1 MALPTLT
8 PQSTTSQVILPET
21 GSAGSVAASLPYS
34 IYSTSTYWQT
44 YDDDGDPDDPGTNA
58 VNAFLSGAADQVAYT
73 YRKLGGDVLD
83 VELTANQVYAAYEE
97 AVLEYSYLINIH
109 QSKNVLSNVLGGT
122 TASFNEDGMIREN
135 PVGADVDGVPEQ
147 ADMNISTNLSLKYP
161 RFDFAYAR
169 RVTDGISSEA
179 TVGGSQTVYSASFAV
194 QTDQQD
200 YDLQSL
206 ILEASNDVANAAYP
220 FYQKLGTETDASKL
234 LIKKVYFKTPRAMWN
249 FYGYHGGLNVAG
261 NLSTYGQ
268 YADDSTFQVVPVWQH
283 KAQAVSYEDSVN
295 TRTSQFSYE
304 LRNNRL
310 RIFPVPQSDY
320 PEKMWI
326 EFVTPGDTWI
336 EEDNSKA
343 GITGINNLNT
353 MPLQNIP
360 YLNINSIGK
369 QWIRKFALSMSKEML
384 GLIRSK
390 FSSIPIPGN
399 EITLN
404 GDALISQAK
413 EEQQALREE
422 LKTTLD
428 ELTYSKLM
436 EGDVEM
442 VKNSSEVMSEVPLE
456 IYVG

>member
-34 IYSTSTYWQT
+34 IYSTNTYWQT
-44 YDDDGDPDDPGTNA
+44 YTDLGAVDDDGTNA

-83 VELTANQVYAAYEE
+83 IELTANQVYAAYEE

-135 PVGADVDGVPEQ
+135 PVGAGGTEQ
-147 ADMNISTNLSLKYP
+147 ADMNISTNLALKYP
-161 RFDFAYAR
+161 KFDFAYAR

-179 TVGGSQTVYSASFAV
+179 TVGGSQTVYSASIDVVAE
-194 QTDQQD
+194 QQD
-200 YDLQSL
+200 YDLQSI
-206 ILEASNDVANAAYP
+206 ILAASNDVANAAFP
-220 FYQKLGTETDASKL
+220 FYQKLGTTTDASKL
-234 LIKKVYFKTPRAMWN
+234 LIKKVFFKTPRAMWN
-249 FYGYHGGLNVAG
+249 FYGYYGGLNVAG

-283 KAQAVSYEDSVN
+283 KAQAVAYEDSVN

-310 RIFPVPQSDY
+310 RIFPVPQSDH
-320 PEKMWI
+320 PDKMWV
-326 EFVTPGDTWI
+326 EFVTPSDTWI

-369 QWIRKFALSMSKEML
+369 QWIRKLALAMSKEML

-399 EITLN
+399 EVTLN

>member
-1 MALPTLT
+1 
-8 PQSTTSQVILPET
+8 
-21 GSAGSVAASLPYS
+21 
-34 IYSTSTYWQT
+34 
-44 YDDDGDPDDPGTNA
+44 
-58 VNAFLSGAADQVAYT
+58 
-73 YRKLGGDVLD
+73 
-83 VELTANQVYAAYEE
+83 
-97 AVLEYSYLINIH
+97 
-109 QSKNVLSNVLGGT
+109 
-122 TASFNEDGMIREN
+122 MIREN
-135 PVGADVDGVPEQ
+135 PVGAGGTEQ

-161 RFDFAYAR
+161 KFDFAYAR

-206 ILEASNDVANAAYP
+206 ILAASNDVANSAYP
-220 FYQKLGTETDASKL
+220 FYQKLGTTTDASKL

-283 KAQAVSYEDSVN
+283 KAQAVAYEDSIN

-310 RIFPVPQSDY
+310 RIFPVPTSDY
-320 PEKMWI
+320 PEQMWV
-326 EFVTPGDTWI
+326 EFVTPSDTWI

-369 QWIRKFALSMSKEML
+369 QWIRKFALAMSKEML

-399 EITLN
+399 EVTLN